1 MPVMDLQSEGGGEV
15 AASPNPDPGRGRP
28 RASAVPL
35 RARLWLA
42 GAGLAALALIVV
54 LLSVPSGATSSARAD
69 TRVSSASPATFRRAL
84 LARLDAQ
91 HAYYHWVVCVHSG
104 AHFEGV
110 PVVRCNVD
118 FGDPHIEAYCSVFR
132 GGHLLTS
139 EDDPAIS
146 CAPDHAGKLETIV
159 TYP

>member
-1 MPVMDLQSEGGGEV
+1 CSVGGARGPRR
-15 AASPNPDPGRGRP
+15 AAAPDPGG
-28 RASAVPL
+28 
-35 RARLWLA
+35 
-42 GAGLAALALIVV
+42 
-54 LLSVPSGATSSARAD
+54 SSAARAP
-69 TRVSSASPATFRRAL
+69 SRRAL
-84 LARLDAQ
+84 VARLDAQ